1 MTQFTLWRS
10 DTQGDRFNTNY
21 PIKCVISSIDD
32 LKEVVLYDHVSCEYK
47 NSHRAKTDFISAN
60 CVMADLDNG
69 HSDDPDSWKTID
81 DVVDAFPD
89 VEFYFIES
97 RHHMKPKTTDQ
108 GEIKEPR
115 PKYHLYF
122 PCPEIT
128 DPEEYELLKKRIGA
142 MFPFFDMKCAD
153 AAHFFYAVPVAEGGE
168 IE

>member
-10 DTQGDRFNTNY
+10 NTKGNTNNTKY
-21 PIKCVISSIDD
+21 PIRCEISSLDD
-32 LKEVVLYDHVSCEYK
+32 LKKVVLFDHVSCEYK
-47 NSHRAKTDFISAN
+47 NSHRAKADFISAN
-60 CVMADLDNG
+60 CVMADLDNS

-81 DVVDAFPD
+81 DIVDAFPD

-97 RHHMKPKTTDQ
+97 MHHMTPKPTDH

-122 PCPEIT
+122 PIPEIT
-128 DPEEYELLKKRIGA
+128 DPEEYELLKKRMGA
-142 MFPFFDMKCAD
+142 MFPYFDMKCAD
-153 AAHFFYAVPVAEGGE
+153 AAHFFSWVKVAKGGE